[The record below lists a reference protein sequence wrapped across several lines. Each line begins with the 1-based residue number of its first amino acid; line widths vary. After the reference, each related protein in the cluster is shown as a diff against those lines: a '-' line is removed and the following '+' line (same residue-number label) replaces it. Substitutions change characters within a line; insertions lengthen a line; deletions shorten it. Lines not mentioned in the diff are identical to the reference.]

1 MIDKIIQYLRRRKRT
16 KAIREFRG
24 HLLHIL
30 HINDDILVES
40 TKEKVREIIEEAE
53 KINPDNTEEAD
64 KFIER
69 APLRVVKILPRQ
81 PFMTLREY
89 ADILAVAFTVAFG
102 ARALY
107 LQPFKIPTSS
117 MQPTLFGIHYIEDK
131 NTLPHLPQPLH
142 FMLYSTQNAELTV
155 KRTGYLD
162 NSSFSTDN
170 KYIIFPYTRFTIGGI
185 WYELPGEQIHIDRYC
200 FPENIKSELREDEFR
215 PREFKEG
222 TQLCHGWLSLGDHL
236 FVDRYTYHF
245 REPKRGDI
253 VVFNTEGLQCNASGY
268 FYIKRLIGMP
278 GDIIKMINNKVYVK
292 EKGSNKFR
300 PITDFGIAGINRIYS
315 YKGGYHGHEP
325 YCKNIFGNPATS
337 QYSLEKVY
345 DEIDKIEK
353 PKEVYVPRDCYYMMG
368 DNTSSSYDSR
378 GWGFVP
384 RRNIVGKALFIFWP
398 FTRRWGIADHED
410 PLPVDS
416 TTHESVVKA
425 MQLQ

>member
-1 MIDKIIQYLRRRKRT
+1 MIQKIIEFFKKRKRA
-16 KAIREFRG
+16 KAIREFR
-24 HLLHIL
+24 HQLAHIL

-40 TKEKVREIIEEAE
+40 TKEKVREIIAEAE
-53 KINPDNTEEAD
+53 TVNPENAEEAD

-131 NTLPHLPQPLH
+131 NTLPHLPWPLPG
-142 FMLYSTQNAELTV
+142 MIYSAQKAELTI
-155 KRTGYLD
+155 KRSGYLEKL
-162 NSSFSTDN
+162 SFDTYN
-170 KYIIFPYTRFTIGGI
+170 KYIIFPQTRFTIGGI
-185 WYELPGEQIHIDRYC
+185 NYKLPGEQTHIDKYC
-200 FPENIKSELREDEFR
+200 LPEDKRMEYKDDKLV
-215 PREFKEG
+215 PREFQEG
-222 TQLCHGWLSLGDHL
+222 EVLCKGWLSLGDHL

-245 REPKRGDI
+245 RDPKRGEI
-253 VVFNTEGLQCNASGY
+253 VVFNTEGLSCNASGF

-278 GDIIKMINNKVYVK
+278 GDVLKIVNGVVHVK
-292 EKGSNKFR
+292 TKDSEKFV
-300 PITDFGIAGINRIYS
+300 PITDFKIEGINRIYS
-315 YKGGYHGHEP
+315 RKGGYHGHLP
-325 YCKNIFGNPATS
+325 IGSLADGNS
-337 QYSLEKVY
+337 
-345 DEIDKIEK
+345 
-353 PKEVYVPRDCYYMMG
+353 VYVPEDKYFMMG

-384 RRNIVGKALFIFWP
+384 RRNIVGKAFFIFWP
-398 FTRRWGIADHED
+398 YSRRWGLADHEG
-410 PLPVDS
+410 PLWVDS
-416 TTHESVVKA
+416 STPEGVTQA